1 MGELMNENIFCAES
15 GFCTAAAYGDE
26 GRAGRPYSAS
36 WMKALPLVL
45 LALILSGCGNMF
57 GGKEHGGASAEYA
70 IKGTFLADGAVPGIY
85 SADCPGAGAE
95 RSAVAV
101 YPEAGAMSYAVKA
114 VSVTDP
120 SSVYTAEVSGNSF
133 SVKLTEGAWTV
144 TAEGFSGGKLVM
156 RGTAS
161 AAVSAERP
169 VADGITIELSPVS
182 EGSGSVS
189 LALNTGD
196 TSGIASV
203 DAELTASGK
212 TDPLCS
218 EWLEFLNGHA
228 EFRKTDV
235 PSGAY
240 TLRLNFYSSADASG
254 NGILLYA
261 AEEKVNVFDN
271 LVTDT
276 WQGSSAYFTDDGKFT
291 VTKELVDRFSMTT
304 FFVQG
309 GDGTYSPVSAASDSN
324 RGTYFAP
331 LATVQ
336 AAVDRIGQLNDGATE
351 YKIYVD
357 GTVTDS
363 SDGSYTA
370 GNNCSLINI
379 APASAMK
386 IALAAWKTGARI
398 DAGRDSSKTGR
409 VLYAGGTGLS
419 LTLSGLEFTGGY
431 AYISGDGGK
440 GGGISVASGVEVLID
455 GCKITGNT
463 SKNSGGGIYSK
474 GNLTVS
480 GGTEISGNRSASSGG
495 GICFADGTLSVRGE
509 AQSHVV
515 ISGNTAESDGGGG
528 ISVAKTGIKLS
539 FVDFTGNSAG
549 TKGGG
554 MAVNGGKDIAEFR
567 DVSFTGNSAEDG
579 GGAHFQNSC
588 FTGGFAATSV
598 TVRENKA
605 GSAGAGLFISSGG
618 DSTSL
623 SFDGIEVSGNTA
635 KNPGDQ
641 IKGTGIYIEKG
652 EKNCT
657 LALYGASEID
667 GIYTAC
673 KEESGKKVYPSLKIG
688 ADFSA
693 VSPIRVVLDKNPA
706 DADIAAPTVILQP
719 SDGTLSWTDCSGFL
733 IDNTAPDGTRLWC
746 IKPSSDG
753 KSGILAL
760 SGAAVTAGYSQPEY
774 TLTLSPVSF
783 FQGEADNR
791 ISLAV
796 TDSDGNSVTP
806 ESVEFALYQNK
817 NKVAVLQGGLL
828 PSWIPAGNYTVIAAA
843 KICGYSYDVEKNII
857 ISENIAISSLTS
869 APSASDF
876 PKLTAVSSS
885 DMTKLAEWVK
895 AGSDMEGIT
904 ITLADDL
911 DMSGCAD
918 FDCMGV
924 TKADSTGDIQ
934 GNAFKGVFDGA
945 GHSITLAITPTDPQ
959 PMGLFWQND
968 GTIMNLTIMQ
978 YSSTGQVGSK
988 QSLNLSRGGVIC
1000 SVNNGTI
1007 KNCVVKASVTSWS
1020 VAEIAGIARENSSS
1034 GKIVNCLVAGDI
1046 TMKCDASNWADDYGK
1061 SSGIAAV
1068 NSGSI
1073 ENCVYTGKITTKK
1086 VTDSSTYLSNI
1097 SGSISAYTEGSIAN
1111 CYWLKDCID
1120 RGGTA
1125 VNQVAYINK
1134 ESGGYGKICIAYP
1147 EKITG
1152 CGYFD
1157 TNSPTASVVAG
1168 TASECKSSQT
1178 LAYSGTLLEMLN
1190 AYVSASSDSGLK
1202 KWKADSSGNL
1212 TLDF

>member
-26 GRAGRPYSAS
+26 GRAGRPHSAS

-45 LALILSGCGNMF
+45 LAVILSGCGNMF

-85 SADCPGAGAE
+85 SADCSGAGAE

-144 TAEGFSGGKLVM
+144 TAEGFSSGKLVM

-169 VADGITIELSPVS
+169 VADGITVELSPVS
-182 EGSGSVS
+182 EGTGSVS
-189 LALNTGD
+189 LALNAGD

-203 DAELTASGK
+203 DAELTASGR

-218 EWLEFLNGHA
+218 ERLEFQNGQA

-254 NGILLYA
+254 NEILLYA

-276 WQGSSAYFTDDGKFT
+276 WQGSSAHFTDDGKFT
-291 VTKELVDRFSMTT
+291 VTKELVDRFAMTT

-386 IALAAWKTGARI
+386 IAFAAWKTGARI

-431 AYISGDGGK
+431 AYISGDDGK
-440 GGGISVASGVEVLID
+440 GGGIFVASGAEVLID
-455 GCKITGNT
+455 SCKITGNT

-495 GICFADGTLSVRGE
+495 GICFADGTLSVLGE

-515 ISGNTAESDGGGG
+515 IYGNTAESDGGGG

-549 TKGGG
+549 TTGGG

-598 TVRENKA
+598 TLRENKA

-618 DSTSL
+618 DYTSL

-657 LALYGASEID
+657 LALDGASEID

-693 VSPIRVVLDKNPA
+693 VLPIRVVLDKNPA

-796 TDSDGNSVTP
+796 TDSDGNAVTP
-806 ESVEFALYQNK
+806 DSVEFALYQNK

-843 KICGYSYDVEKNII
+843 KIGGYSYDVEKNII

-876 PKLTAVSSS
+876 PKITARSSQELVTLRS
-885 DMTKLAEWVK
+885 WVNS
-895 AGSDMEGIT
+895 GSDLEGIT
-904 ITLADDL
+904 ITLVDDVDLADCADDWQPIGFVKTEG
-911 DMSGCAD
+911 DD
-918 FDCMGV
+918 
-924 TKADSTGDIQ
+924 DS
-934 GNAFKGVFDGA
+934 NNMPFKGTFNGN
-945 GHSITLAITPTDPQ
+945 GKTISYKITKREDSGTQLF
-959 PMGLFWQND
+959 GLFFDNY
-968 GTIMNLTIMQ
+968 GTIENLVVNQT
-978 YSSTGQVGSK
+978 YSG
-988 QSLNLSRGGVIC
+988 NLSDRGMSRGGMIC
-1000 SVNNGTI
+1000 AYNYGNI
-1007 KNCVVKASVTSWS
+1007 RNCIVKADIAIGTKSDT
-1020 VAEIAGIARENSSS
+1020 AGICKVNTES
-1034 GKIVNCLVAGDI
+1034 GKVVNCFV
-1046 TMKCDASNWADDYGK
+1046 T
-1061 SSGIAAV
+1061 
-1068 NSGSI
+1068 GSI
-1073 ENCVYTGKITTKK
+1073 ENQLTFNWNGSYQKTGGICAINYGTIENAVSAVQIKTNSAEDKPTQ
-1086 VTDSSTYLSNI
+1086 LSYI
-1097 SGSISAYTEGSIAN
+1097 SGAIAARTDGYLKN
-1111 CYWLKDCID
+1111 CYWLKDNID

-1125 VNQVAYINK
+1125 ENQIAYISK
-1134 ESGGYGKICIAYP
+1134 TGAYTDEICIP
-1147 EKITG
+1147 DPSKITG

-1157 TNSPTASVVAG
+1157 TDSPSASVTAG
-1168 TASECKSSQT
+1168 TTSECKSAQT
-1178 LAYSGTLLEMLN
+1178 VAYSGTLIDMLN
-1190 AYVSASSDSGLK
+1190 AYVAECGGGMLAR
-1202 KWKADSSGNL
+1202 WGTDSSGNL

>member
-1 MGELMNENIFCAES
+1 MSENIFCAES
-15 GFCTAAAYGDE
+15 GFCAAAYGDE
-26 GRAGRPYSAS
+26 GRAGRLHSAS

-45 LALILSGCGNMF
+45 LAVILGGCGNMF

-85 SADCPGAGAE
+85 SADCSGAGAE

-101 YPEAGAMSYAVKA
+101 YPEAGTMSYAVKA

-144 TAEGFSGGKLVM
+144 TTEGFSGGKLVM

-189 LALNTGD
+189 LALNAGD

-218 EWLEFLNGHA
+218 EELEFLNGQT

-370 GNNCSLINI
+370 GNNYSLINI

-419 LTLSGLEFTGGY
+419 LTLSGLKFTGGY

-440 GGGISVASGVEVLID
+440 GGGIFVASGAEVLID

-495 GICFADGTLSVRGE
+495 GICFADGTLSVCGE

-528 ISVAKTGIKLS
+528 ISAAETGIKLS

-618 DSTSL
+618 DYTSL

-719 SDGTLSWTDCSGFL
+719 SAGTLSWTDCSGFL

-783 FQGEADNR
+783 IQGEADNR

-806 ESVEFALYQNK
+806 DSVEFALYQNK
-817 NKVAVLQGGLL
+817 N
-828 PSWIPAGNYTVIAAA
+828 YTVIATA
-843 KICGYSYDVEKNII
+843 KVGEYSYDVERNI
-857 ISENIAISSLTS
+857 EFLELVAISSLAS

-876 PKLTAVSSS
+876 PRITASSPQELV
-885 DMTKLAEWVK
+885 TLNQWVNS
-895 AGSDMEGIT
+895 GINMEGIT
-904 ITLADDL
+904 ITLVDDIDLADCADDWQPIGFVKTEG
-911 DMSGCAD
+911 D
-918 FDCMGV
+918 
-924 TKADSTGDIQ
+924 DS
-934 GNAFKGVFDGA
+934 NNMPFKGTFNGN
-945 GHSITLAITPTDPQ
+945 GKTISYNITKREDSGTQLF
-959 PMGLFWQND
+959 GLFFDNY
-968 GTIMNLTIMQ
+968 GTIENLVVNQT
-978 YSSTGQVGSK
+978 YSG
-988 QSLNLSRGGVIC
+988 NLSDRGMSRGGMIC
-1000 SVNNGTI
+1000 AYNYGNI
-1007 KNCVVKASVTSWS
+1007 KNCIVKSDIAIGTRSDT
-1020 VAEIAGIARENSSS
+1020 AGICKVNTES
-1034 GKIVNCLVAGDI
+1034 GK
-1046 TMKCDASNWADDYGK
+1046 
-1061 SSGIAAV
+1061 
-1068 NSGSI
+1068 
-1073 ENCVYTGKITTKK
+1073 
-1086 VTDSSTYLSNI
+1086 
-1097 SGSISAYTEGSIAN
+1097 
-1111 CYWLKDCID
+1111 
-1120 RGGTA
+1120 
-1125 VNQVAYINK
+1125 
-1134 ESGGYGKICIAYP
+1134 
-1147 EKITG
+1147 
-1152 CGYFD
+1152 
-1157 TNSPTASVVAG
+1157 
-1168 TASECKSSQT
+1168 
-1178 LAYSGTLLEMLN
+1178 
-1190 AYVSASSDSGLK
+1190 
-1202 KWKADSSGNL
+1202 
-1212 TLDF
+1212 

>member
-1 MGELMNENIFCAES
+1 MSENIFCAES
-15 GFCTAAAYGDE
+15 GFCAAAYGDE
-26 GRAGRPYSAS
+26 GRAGRLHSAS

-45 LALILSGCGNMF
+45 LAVILGGCGNMF

-85 SADCPGAGAE
+85 SADCSGAGAE

-101 YPEAGAMSYAVKA
+101 YPEAGTMSYAVKA

-144 TAEGFSGGKLVM
+144 TTEGFSGGKLVM

-189 LALNTGD
+189 LALNAGD

-218 EWLEFLNGHA
+218 EELEFLNGQT

-370 GNNCSLINI
+370 GNNYSLINI

-419 LTLSGLEFTGGY
+419 LTLSGLKFTGGY

-440 GGGISVASGVEVLID
+440 GGGIFVASGAEVLID

-495 GICFADGTLSVRGE
+495 GICFADGTLSVCGE

-528 ISVAKTGIKLS
+528 ISAAETGIKLS

-618 DSTSL
+618 DYTSL

-719 SDGTLSWTDCSGFL
+719 SAGTLSWTDCSGFL

-783 FQGEADNR
+783 IQGEADNR

-806 ESVEFALYQNK
+806 DSVEFALYQNK
-817 NKVAVLQGGLL
+817 NKVALLQGGLL
-828 PSWIPAGNYTVIAAA
+828 PSWIPEGNYTVIATAEVG
-843 KICGYSYDVEKNII
+843 GYSYDVERNI
-857 ISENIAISSLTS
+857 EFLELVAISSLTS

-876 PKLTAVSSS
+876 PKITASSS
-885 DMTKLAEWVK
+885 QELVTLRNWVNS
-895 AGSDMEGIT
+895 GSDLEGIT
-904 ITLADDL
+904 ITLVDDVDLADCADDWQPIGFVKTEG
-911 DMSGCAD
+911 D
-918 FDCMGV
+918 
-924 TKADSTGDIQ
+924 DS
-934 GNAFKGVFDGA
+934 NNMPFKGTFNGN
-945 GHSITLAITPTDPQ
+945 GKTISYNITKREDSGTQLF
-959 PMGLFWQND
+959 GLFFDNY
-968 GTIMNLTIMQ
+968 GTIENLVVNQT
-978 YSSTGQVGSK
+978 YSGDLSEC
-988 QSLNLSRGGVIC
+988 NLSRGGMIC
-1000 SVNNGTI
+1000 AYNYGNI
-1007 KNCVVKASVTSWS
+1007 KNCIVKSDIAIGTRSDT
-1020 VAEIAGIARENSSS
+1020 AGICKVNTES
-1034 GKIVNCLVAGDI
+1034 GKIVNCFA
-1046 TMKCDASNWADDYGK
+1046 T
-1061 SSGIAAV
+1061 
-1068 NSGSI
+1068 GSI
-1073 ENCVYTGKITTKK
+1073 EMQLHAGWKGSYQKTAGICCINYGTVENIVSSVQIKTKY
-1086 VTDSSTYLSNI
+1086 VTESSTQLNNI
-1097 SGSISAYTEGSIAN
+1097 SGAIAARTDGYLKN
-1111 CYWLKDCID
+1111 CYWLKDNID
-1120 RGGTA
+1120 RGGTT
-1125 VNQVAYINK
+1125 VNQIAYINK
-1134 ESGGYGKICIAYP
+1134 ETGAYTDEICIP
-1147 EKITG
+1147 DPSKITG
-1152 CGYFD
+1152 CGYFE
-1157 TNSPTASVVAG
+1157 TNSPSASVTAG
-1168 TASECKSSQT
+1168 TTSECKSEQT
-1178 LAYSGTLLEMLN
+1178 LAYSGTLIDMLN